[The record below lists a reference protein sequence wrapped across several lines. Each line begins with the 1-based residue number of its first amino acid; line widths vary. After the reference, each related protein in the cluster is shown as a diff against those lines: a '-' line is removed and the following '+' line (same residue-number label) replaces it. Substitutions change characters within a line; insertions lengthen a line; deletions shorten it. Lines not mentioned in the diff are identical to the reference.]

1 MLPTNDYAPEP
12 QKSEGSK
19 TWVPLSRIKAIV
31 PYEST
36 RIRKEVQNLRDA
48 EQPGRLLDLA
58 KRKAV
63 KTVVILDDDSYVL
76 CNVTSDTI
84 INRIGEGEKS

>member
-1 MLPTNDYAPEP
+1 MKMLNLGY
-12 QKSEGSK
+12 GCYI
-19 TWVPLSRIKAIV
+19 PLSRIKAIV

-36 RIRKEVQNLRDA
+36 RIRKEVQSLRDS

-58 KRKAV
+58 KRKSV